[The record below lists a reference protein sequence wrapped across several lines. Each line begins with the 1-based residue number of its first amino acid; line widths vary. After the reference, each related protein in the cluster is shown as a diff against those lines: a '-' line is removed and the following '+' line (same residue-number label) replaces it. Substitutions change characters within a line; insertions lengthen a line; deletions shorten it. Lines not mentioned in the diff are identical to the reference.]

1 MRRTRQRKPRTVTV
15 LQKLYESGLDFTI
28 TDLKHLNGSL
38 YYLDWTNNY
47 PNTELPEKEAVFEE
61 KTIKLFEF
69 PPMFEKKIE
78 SKIFFHFKR
87 KSENLRKH
95 GRFADEVD
103 PNLAQLERLEHL
115 ENQQNQRPQRR
126 PRNSY

>member
-15 LQKLYESGLDFTI
+15 LQKLNESGLHFTI
-28 TDLKHLNGSL
+28 TDVKHLNGSL
-38 YYLDWTNNY
+38 YYLDWANNY
-47 PNTELPEKEAVFEE
+47 PNTELPEKETVFQE

-87 KSENLRKH
+87 KAENMRKH
-95 GRFADEVD
+95 SSRDEDD
-103 PNLAQLERLEHL
+103 PNIKQLEKLESL
-115 ENQQNQRPQRR
+115 ENQHQQNQRHSHRR
-126 PRNSY
+126 